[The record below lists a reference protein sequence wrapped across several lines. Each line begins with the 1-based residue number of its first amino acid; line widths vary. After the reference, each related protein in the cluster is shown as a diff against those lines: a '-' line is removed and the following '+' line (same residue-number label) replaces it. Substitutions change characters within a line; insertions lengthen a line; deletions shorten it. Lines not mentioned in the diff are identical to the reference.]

1 MVGYDDIHSQ
11 CFKDTVTA
19 YQKVRQ
25 DGQLH
30 IPAFI
35 AALEAYKRHEGDAED
50 ASRQVQEYIA
60 FAASLDPKKYWSGV
74 YNERWITIGDPTQG
88 IRRMNTKAGT
98 IFLPVYATSLFFP
111 YIPKYLLTQIG
122 CNSII

>member
-1 MVGYDDIHSQ
+1 MKTGIVLSDRFRIDNVTLKKFALRREMVGYDDIHSQ

-25 DGQLH
+25 DGELH

-35 AALEAYKRHEGDAED
+35 AALEVYKRHEGEAED

-74 YNERWITIGDPTQG
+74 YNERWITN
-88 IRRMNTKAGT
+88 R
-98 IFLPVYATSLFFP
+98 
-111 YIPKYLLTQIG
+111 
-122 CNSII
+122 

>member
-35 AALEAYKRHEGDAED
+35 AALKAYKRHEGEAKD
-50 ASRQVQEYIA
+50 ASRQVQEYSLA
-60 FAASLDPKKYWSGV
+60 F
-74 YNERWITIGDPTQG
+74 RRITRP
-88 IRRMNTKAGT
+88 IRSTG
-98 IFLPVYATSLFFP
+98 
-111 YIPKYLLTQIG
+111 
-122 CNSII
+122 